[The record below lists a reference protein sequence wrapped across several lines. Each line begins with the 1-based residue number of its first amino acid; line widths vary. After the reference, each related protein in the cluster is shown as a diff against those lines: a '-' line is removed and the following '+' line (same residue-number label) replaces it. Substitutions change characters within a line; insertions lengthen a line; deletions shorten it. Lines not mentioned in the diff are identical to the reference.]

1 MQWGAIVIF
10 PERTTEIWATEVHP
24 CLISCPLV
32 HFLKWTW
39 EVEVRHVFFFFFFL
53 DCNCL
58 ETFTSADGVHIIIK
72 DFSGARLPDQI
83 FVFLWTQRVY
93 QVNPGKLIMFFWGGG
108 FFVNVQNLN
117 IDTKFPSYWLWHP
130 CVYYIVSLHERLGKL
145 W

>member
-1 MQWGAIVIF
+1 MY
-10 PERTTEIWATEVHP
+10 
-24 CLISCPLV
+24 
-32 HFLKWTW
+32 
-39 EVEVRHVFFFFFFL
+39 FFFFL
-53 DCNCL
+53 DSNCL

-72 DFSGARLPDQI
+72 DFSDARLPDQI

-93 QVNPGKLIMFFWGGG
+93 QVNPGKQIVFFLGGGG

-117 IDTKFPSYWLWHP
+117 IDTKFPSYWLWHA